1 MTGMMTTGTTTI
13 GMMTGTINPR
23 VRLTEIL
30 EALAARVQTGAAK
43 AFAIT
48 LADMENS
55 AIIDAVERDRVD
67 EVRELIEEYLEWM
80 ISTHP
85 EPDKVREVLASQGT
99 DSELANLTGHYE
111 RIWLAT
117 VDDAPAGCIMYKPLS
132 ETTAEFKRL
141 YVRPT
146 GRGHGFGR
154 RLVEITIGAIKE
166 AGYKEVVLDSD
177 PELATAI
184 AMYERMGFEYIKPY
198 NDNPAQ
204 DAVFMRMKL

>member
-1 MTGMMTTGTTTI
+1 MTMTGMMTTG
-13 GMMTGTINPR
+13 MMTTGTINPR

-55 AIIDAVERDRVD
+55 AIIDAVEQDRVD

-85 EPDKVREVLASQGT
+85 EPQKVREVLASQGT
-99 DSELANLTGHYE
+99 EAELADLPGHYE

-141 YVRPT
+141 YVRPI

-154 RLVEITIGAIKE
+154 RLVEITIDVIKD
-166 AGYKEVVLDSD
+166 AGYKELVLDSD

-184 AMYERMGFEYIKPY
+184 AMYERMGFEYTEPY

>member
-1 MTGMMTTGTTTI
+1 M
-13 GMMTGTINPR
+13 
-23 VRLTEIL
+23 
-30 EALAARVQTGAAK
+30 QTGAAK

-48 LADMENS
+48 LSDMENS
-55 AIIDAVERDRVD
+55 AIIDAVEQDRVD

-85 EPDKVREVLASQGT
+85 EPQKVREVLASQGT
-99 DSELANLTGHYE
+99 EAELADLPGHYE

-117 VDDAPAGCIMYKPLS
+117 VDDEPAGCIMYKPLS

-154 RLVEITIGAIKE
+154 RLVEITIDAIKDV
-166 AGYKEVVLDSD
+166 GYKEVVLDSD

-184 AMYERMGFEYIKPY
+184 AMYERMGFEYTEPY

>member
-1 MTGMMTTGTTTI
+1 MTGMMTTGMTTI

-23 VRLTEIL
+23 FRLIEIL

-48 LADMENS
+48 LAAMENS
-55 AIIDAVERDRVD
+55 AIIDAVEQDRVD

-85 EPDKVREVLASQGT
+85 EPDKVREVLASQCT
-99 DSELANLTGHYE
+99 DSELANLTGHYD

-117 VDDAPAGCIMYKPLS
+117 VDDAPAGCIMYKRLR

-154 RLVEITIGAIKE
+154 RLVEITIDAIKE

-184 AMYERMGFEYIKPY
+184 AMYERMGFEYIEPY